1 MSKRYSLIYADP
13 PWSYGNT
20 ISNGAAVDHYST
32 MRLIDLKRLPV
43 WELAAENA
51 VLAMWYTG
59 THNQEAI
66 ELAEAWGFTVRT
78 MKGFTW
84 VKLNQLAELR
94 INKALAEGEVADFYD
109 FLDLLNA
116 ETRMNGG
123 NHTRANTEDVL
134 IATCGTGL
142 ERLNAGIKQ
151 VVYSPLGAHSEK
163 PWEVRHRLELLYGD
177 VPRIELFSRSAAPG
191 WHHWGNECHSSIAIT
206 PASVIFADEKIHN
219 QEIPEVECTVWP
231 AEVEMVFLSVEQA
244 SALTKERQRKLKF
257 HINRMWLEKTPV
269 PQIIVSAK
277 SLIGQLES
285 KA

>member
-1 MSKRYSLIYADP
+1 MTGKYSLIYADP

-20 ISNGAAVDHYST
+20 ISNGAAADHYST
-32 MRLIDLKRLPV
+32 MKLIDIKRLPV

-84 VKLNQLAELR
+84 VKLNQNAELR
-94 INKALAEGEVADFYD
+94 INKALAEGEVTDFYD

-123 NHTRANTEDVL
+123 NHTRANTEDLL
-134 IATCGTGL
+134 IATRGTGL
-142 ERLNAGIKQ
+142 ERKHAGIKQ
-151 VVYSPLGAHSEK
+151 VIYSPLGAHSEK

-177 VPRIELFSRSAAPG
+177 VPRIELFSRSASPG
-191 WHHWGNECHSSIAIT
+191 WDHWGNECSSSVTLTPGMVGPSEPTPEGYETDSAI
-206 PASVIFADEKIHN
+206 
-219 QEIPEVECTVWP
+219 WP
-231 AEVEMVFLSVEQA
+231 AEVEMVFSAVEHDGA
-244 SALTKERQRKLKF
+244 ITEKNKRKLKF
-257 HINRMWLEKTPV
+257 HINRMWLEKTPI
-269 PQIIVSAK
+269 PQIVMSAR
-277 SLIGQLES
+277 SLIATMERS
-285 KA
+285 S

>member
-1 MSKRYSLIYADP
+1 MSEKYSLIYADP
-13 PWSYGNT
+13 PWAYENT

-94 INKALAEGEVADFYD
+94 ITKALADGDVTDFYD

-123 NHTRANTEDVL
+123 NHTRANSEDVL
-134 IATCGTGL
+134 IATRGAGL
-142 ERLNAGIKQ
+142 ERKHAGIKH
-151 VVYSPLGAHSEK
+151 VGPAASHPDARPVSP
-163 PWEVRHRLELLYGD
+163 
-177 VPRIELFSRSAAPG
+177 
-191 WHHWGNECHSSIAIT
+191 
-206 PASVIFADEKIHN
+206 ADEIRRIAPLLDALSDQMHRVSIDSFQPETQRYALKRGVGYLNDIQGFPDPALYPDIAEADCRLVVMHSA
-219 QEIPEVECTVWP
+219 QRDGIATRTGHLRPEDALDEIVRFFDHLFP
-231 AEVEMVFLSVEQA
+231 AAKDSEDRRS
-244 SALTKERQRKLKF
+244 KL
-257 HINRMWLEKTPV
+257 
-269 PQIIVSAK
+269 
-277 SLIGQLES
+277 
-285 KA
+285 

>member
-1 MSKRYSLIYADP
+1 MPNQKYSLIMADP
-13 PWSYGNT
+13 PWAYGNT
-20 ISNGAAVDHYST
+20 ISNGAAADHYST

-94 INKALAEGEVADFYD
+94 ITKALAEGEVADFYD

-123 NHTRANTEDVL
+123 NHTRANTEDLL
-134 IATCGTGL
+134 IATRGAGL
-142 ERLNAGIKQ
+142 ERKHAGIKQ

-191 WHHWGNECHSSIAIT
+191 WHHWGNECSSSVTLTTGMVGPLEPTPEGYETDCAI
-206 PASVIFADEKIHN
+206 
-219 QEIPEVECTVWP
+219 WP
-231 AEVEMVFLSVEQA
+231 AEVEMVFSAVEQDCA
-244 SALTKERQRKLKF
+244 ITEKNKRKLKF
-257 HINRMWLEKTPV
+257 HINRMWLEKTPI
-269 PQIIVSAK
+269 PQIVVSAR
-277 SLIGQLES
+277 SLIATMERS
-285 KA
+285 S

>member
-1 MSKRYSLIYADP
+1 M
-13 PWSYGNT
+13 
-20 ISNGAAVDHYST
+20 
-32 MRLIDLKRLPV
+32 
-43 WELAAENA
+43 
-51 VLAMWYTG
+51 
-59 THNQEAI
+59 
-66 ELAEAWGFTVRT
+66 RT

-94 INKALAEGEVADFYD
+94 ITKALAEGDVTDFYD

-134 IATCGTGL
+134 IATRGAGL
-142 ERLNAGIKQ
+142 ERKHAGIKQ

-177 VPRIELFSRSAAPG
+177 VPRIELFSRSAASG
-191 WHHWGNECHSSIAIT
+191 WHHWGNECHSSITLT
-206 PASVIFADEKIHN
+206 PASVIFADKKIHH

-257 HINRMWLEKTPV
+257 HINRLWLEKTPV
-269 PQIIVSAK
+269 PQIIVSAR

>member
-1 MSKRYSLIYADP
+1 MNRYSLIYADP
-13 PWSYGNT
+13 AWSYGNT
-20 ISNGAAVDHYST
+20 ISNGAAVDHYPT
-32 MRLIDLKRLPV
+32 MSLLDMKRLPV
-43 WELAAENA
+43 WGLAADNA

-84 VKLNQLAELR
+84 VKLR
-94 INKALAEGEVADFYD
+94 ITKALAEGDVTNFYD

-134 IATCGTGL
+134 IATRGAGL
-142 ERLNAGIKQ
+142 ERKHAGIKQ

-191 WHHWGNECHSSIAIT
+191 WSHWGNQCAT
-206 PASVIFADEKIHN
+206 ASVELLPGCAID
-219 QEIPEVECTVWP
+219 VV
-231 AEVEMVFLSVEQA
+231 
-244 SALTKERQRKLKF
+244 
-257 HINRMWLEKTPV
+257 KTE
-269 PQIIVSAK
+269 A
-277 SLIGQLES
+277 
-285 KA
+285 A

>member
-1 MSKRYSLIYADP
+1 MTGKYSLIYADP

-20 ISNGAAVDHYST
+20 VSNGAAAAHYST
-32 MRLIDLKRLPV
+32 MKLIDIKRLPV

-84 VKLNQLAELR
+84 VKLNRNSELR
-94 INKALAEGEVADFYD
+94 INKALAEGEITDFYD

-123 NHTRANTEDVL
+123 NHTRANTEDLL
-134 IATCGTGL
+134 IATQGAGL
-142 ERLNAGIKQ
+142 ERKHAGIKQ
-151 VVYSPLGAHSEK
+151 VVYSQLGAHSEK

-191 WHHWGNECHSSIAIT
+191 WHHWGNEFPSSITINPGT
-206 PASVIFADEKIHN
+206 VGPSEPNQVDCETEFVI
-219 QEIPEVECTVWP
+219 WP
-231 AEVEMVFLSVEQA
+231 TEVEMVF
-244 SALTKERQRKLKF
+244 SAVDGACVLTEKNKRKLKF
-257 HINRMWLEKTPV
+257 HINRMWLEKTPI
-269 PQIIVSAK
+269 PQIVMSAQ
-277 SLIGQLES
+277 SLIGTMERIS
-285 KA
+285 

>member
-1 MSKRYSLIYADP
+1 MTGKYSLIYADP

-20 ISNGAAVDHYST
+20 ISNGAAADHYST
-32 MRLIDLKRLPV
+32 MKLIDIKRLPV

-59 THNQEAI
+59 THNKEAI

-84 VKLNQLAELR
+84 VKLNQNAELR
-94 INKALAEGEVADFYD
+94 INKALDEGEITDFYD

-123 NHTRANTEDVL
+123 NHTRANTEDLL
-134 IATCGTGL
+134 IATRGAGL
-142 ERLNAGIKQ
+142 ERKHAGIKQ

-191 WHHWGNECHSSIAIT
+191 WHHWGNECSSSVTLTPGMVGPSEPTPECYETDYAI
-206 PASVIFADEKIHN
+206 
-219 QEIPEVECTVWP
+219 WP
-231 AEVEMVFLSVEQA
+231 AEVEMVFSAVEHDGA
-244 SALTKERQRKLKF
+244 ITEKNKRKLKF
-257 HINRMWLEKTPV
+257 HINRMWLEKTPI
-269 PQIIVSAK
+269 PQIVVSAR
-277 SLIGQLES
+277 SLITTMERS
-285 KA
+285 S

>member
-1 MSKRYSLIYADP
+1 MNRYSLIYADP
-13 PWSYGNT
+13 AWSYGNT
-20 ISNGAAVDHYST
+20 ISNGAAVDHYPT
-32 MRLIDLKRLPV
+32 MSLLDMKRLPV
-43 WELAAENA
+43 WELAADNA

-84 VKLNQLAELR
+84 VKFNQLAELR
-94 INKALAEGEVADFYD
+94 ITKALAEGEVADFYD

-134 IATCGTGL
+134 IATRGAGL
-142 ERLNAGIKQ
+142 ERQHAGIKQ

-163 PWEVRHRLELLYGD
+163 PWEVRRRLELLYGD

-191 WHHWGNECHSSIAIT
+191 WSHWGNQCAS
-206 PASVIFADEKIHN
+206 ASVEL
-219 QEIPEVECTVWP
+219 IPGCAIDVV
-231 AEVEMVFLSVEQA
+231 
-244 SALTKERQRKLKF
+244 
-257 HINRMWLEKTPV
+257 KTE
-269 PQIIVSAK
+269 A
-277 SLIGQLES
+277 
-285 KA
+285 A

>member
-43 WELAAENA
+43 WEIAAENA

-94 INKALAEGEVADFYD
+94 INKRLEGGDIADFYD

-134 IATCGTGL
+134 IATCGAGL
-142 ERLNAGIKQ
+142 ERMSASIKQ

-191 WHHWGNECHSSIAIT
+191 WSHWGNQCIT
-206 PASVIFADEKIHN
+206 
-219 QEIPEVECTVWP
+219 T
-231 AEVEMVFLSVEQA
+231 SVELIPGCA
-244 SALTKERQRKLKF
+244 
-257 HINRMWLEKTPV
+257 IDVVKTE
-269 PQIIVSAK
+269 A
-277 SLIGQLES
+277 
-285 KA
+285 A

>member
-1 MSKRYSLIYADP
+1 MSRKYSLIYADP
-13 PWSYGNT
+13 PWAYGNT

-43 WELAAENA
+43 WEVAAENA

-59 THNQEAI
+59 THNPEAI
-66 ELAEAWGFTVRT
+66 ALAEAWGFTVRT

-94 INKALAEGEVADFYD
+94 INKALAEGDVADFYD
-109 FLDLLNA
+109 FLTLLNA

-134 IATCGTGL
+134 IATRGAGL
-142 ERLNAGIKQ
+142 ERKHAGVKQ

-191 WHHWGNECHSSIAIT
+191 WSHWGNQCAT
-206 PASVIFADEKIHN
+206 ASVEL
-219 QEIPEVECTVWP
+219 IPGCAIDVV
-231 AEVEMVFLSVEQA
+231 
-244 SALTKERQRKLKF
+244 
-257 HINRMWLEKTPV
+257 KTE
-269 PQIIVSAK
+269 A
-277 SLIGQLES
+277 
-285 KA
+285 A

>member
-1 MSKRYSLIYADP
+1 MPNQKYSLIMADP

-20 ISNGAAVDHYST
+20 ISNGAAADHYPT
-32 MRLIDLKRLPV
+32 MKLIDIKRLPV
-43 WELAAENA
+43 WELAAENS

-84 VKLNQLAELR
+84 VKLNQNAELR

-109 FLDLLNA
+109 FLDLLNS

-123 NHTRANTEDVL
+123 NHTRANTEDLL
-134 IATCGTGL
+134 IATRGTGL
-142 ERLNAGIKQ
+142 ERRHAGIKQ

-191 WHHWGNECHSSIAIT
+191 WHHWGNECSSSITLT
-206 PASVIFADEKIHN
+206 PGMVGPSEPTPEGYETDCVI
-219 QEIPEVECTVWP
+219 WP
-231 AEVEMVFLSVEQA
+231 SEVEMVFSAVEHD
-244 SALTKERQRKLKF
+244 SAISEKNKRKLKF
-257 HINRMWLEKTPV
+257 HINRMWLEKTPI
-269 PQIIVSAK
+269 PQIVVSAR
-277 SLIGQLES
+277 SLIATMERIS
-285 KA
+285 